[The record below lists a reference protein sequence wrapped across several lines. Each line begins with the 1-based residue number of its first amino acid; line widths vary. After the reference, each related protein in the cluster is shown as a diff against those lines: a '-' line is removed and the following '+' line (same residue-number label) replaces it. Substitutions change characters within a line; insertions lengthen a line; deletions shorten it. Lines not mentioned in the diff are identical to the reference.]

1 MSEGKTVKPLV
12 GPPNETSEEMPSR
25 KVEMSPEE
33 KRATELIGE
42 LYSIIQDILFELASL
57 ETKDTYSRE
66 DLKDLFALCRELAK
80 KFKEIIKLAKARRE
94 KSAEK

>member
-1 MSEGKTVKPLV
+1 MSEEKTVKPLV
-12 GPPNETSEEMPSR
+12 GPPQETPSTTQ
-25 KVEMSPEE
+25 EE

-57 ETKDTYSRE
+57 ETKDTYSRK
-66 DLKDLFALCRELAK
+66 DLEELFALCRELAK